1 MKNFTKTEI
10 DLIKKNYDKNGWVK
24 IPNFLNKKQLTLTK
38 KKIRLIFEIF

>member
-38 KKIRLIFEIF
+38 TYLQMETN

>member
-10 DLIKKNYDKNGWVK
+10 DLIKKYDKNGWVK

-38 KKIRLIFEIF
+38 KD